1 MIKRLFISL
10 LCISLPLTDI
20 VNTTSA
26 CADKQYAAKFNGN
39 NIVDTSKITFPYK
52 DYLNAADSTVAFNI
66 ISHVQNYESTE
77 KDYETQMKQDLLILM
92 MAYPEYI
99 TGIEKDDSGKVYV
112 VMKSGKKFI
121 YDDKMNKS
129 PQDKLDNPDFQ
140 DILEDKYP
148 LNKDDK
154 VPDKSFDPGRCR
166 NYEFLNEVYGGSRAA
181 IEKNLVSLKYGY
193 PSYQFNSHNNANT
206 CLEAALKEIMPLAK
220 SRGDVS
226 SLLYPGCGTYNYRV
240 IAGTGKLS
248 PHSYGIALDLNTD
261 KRDYWKWSSEASG
274 ESRLKEYPS
283 ELVTAFEN
291 NNFIWGGK
299 WGHFDIMHFEYRPE
313 IILKAR
319 YFSNWD
325 KDSNWYSG
333 VPEDDEKIKEYIN
346 TIENSL

>member
-1 MIKRLFISL
+1 MIKRLFICL
-10 LCISLPLTDI
+10 LCISLPLADI

-26 CADKQYAAKFNGN
+26 FADKQYAAKFTGN
-39 NIVDTSKITFPYK
+39 NIIDTSHK

-66 ISHVQNYESTE
+66 ISHAQNYESTE
-77 KDYETQMKQDLLILM
+77 KDYETHMKQDLLILM

-129 PQDKLDNPDFQ
+129 PQDKLDNPDLQ

-206 CLEAALKEIMPLAK
+206 CLESALKEIMPLAK
-220 SRGDVS
+220 SRGDIS

-325 KDSNWYSG
+325 NNSNWYSG